1 MIRRTIPS
9 VTLQA
14 PVRAATGVLPLSGLL
29 LLIRL

>member
-1 MIRRTIPS
+1 MIRSISLST
-9 VTLQA
+9 TLQA